1 MPYTV
6 FLYLAI
12 FLAFTGVHLYAS
24 KIRRAS
30 LRMAT
35 KPVILLAILGMY
47 LEYVHYAGADPS
59 AIVVFALVMS
69 WLGDVLLIP
78 DGVKWFSAGGVAFLL
93 SHLLFIFAYNES
105 GIVFSAISPAVIVLV
120 SLVYAVTVCLV
131 FAKLR
136 PSLPK
141 GLFYPMFAYLL
152 TNGAMN
158 CFAWFRLFSGS
169 CSTLCGLI
177 TGIGALLF
185 FISDCTL
192 FFVRFDKKF
201 PIKSHFTV
209 MLTYS
214 VGEFLIALGF
224 MLLA

>member
-1 MPYTV
+1 MHH
-6 FLYLAI
+6 F
-12 FLAFTGVHLYAS
+12 
-24 KIRRAS
+24 
-30 LRMAT
+30 
-35 KPVILLAILGMY
+35 
-47 LEYVHYAGADPS
+47 
-59 AIVVFALVMS
+59 
-69 WLGDVLLIP
+69 
-78 DGVKWFSAGGVAFLL
+78 
-93 SHLLFIFAYNES
+93 
-105 GIVFSAISPAVIVLV
+105 
-120 SLVYAVTVCLV
+120 
-131 FAKLR
+131 
-136 PSLPK
+136 
-141 GLFYPMFAYLL
+141 
-152 TNGAMN
+152 
-158 CFAWFRLFSGS
+158 GS

>member
-1 MPYTV
+1 MSYTV

-158 CFAWFRLFSGS
+158 CFAWFRLF
-169 CSTLCGLI
+169 CGLI